1 MSKRFLLLCALI
13 FGMLVQSK
21 AQVSVKDSVIAIT
34 MVNASFAFHKPSGDL
49 ADRFGDSN
57 AIGLGALRKTK
68 KNWIWGAE
76 LNFIIGS
83 DIKDENIFDN
93 ITGGQSVIDA
103 NGQLATIR
111 IFERGMYFN
120 ITGGKIIPVLGPNK
134 NSGILITGGVGYMY
148 HKIKIES
155 LGNRTPQLTD
165 ELIKGYDRYTA
176 GIFTS
181 QFIGY
186 TYLSNKR
193 KINFFVGFDFIQGY
207 TEDKRTYNY
216 TTGERI
222 EGQRNDLLWGFRI
235 GWILPIYRKAPDD
248 FYYF

>member
-1 MSKRFLLLCALI
+1 MGKRFLFLCALL
-13 FGMLVQSK
+13 FGMSLQTK

-34 MVNASFAFHKPSGDL
+34 MVNASFAFHQPDGDL
-49 ADRFGDSN
+49 ADRFGNSN
-57 AIGLGALRKTK
+57 AIGLSALRKTN

-83 DIKDENIFDN
+83 DIQDDELFDN
-93 ITGGQSVIDA
+93 ITAGLSVIDA

-111 IFERGMYFN
+111 VFQRGMYFN
-120 ITGGKIIPVLGPNK
+120 ATVGKIIPVLGPNK
-134 NSGILITGGVGYMY
+134 NCGIMLTAGLGYMY

-155 LGNRTPQLTD
+155 LGNRTPQLSD
-165 ELIKGYDRYTA
+165 DLIEGYDRYTA
-176 GIFTS
+176 GMFTS

-186 TYLSNKR
+186 SYLSNKR
-193 KINFFVGFDFIQGY
+193 KINFYAGFEFLQGY
-207 TEDKRTYNY
+207 TEDKRAFNY

-235 GWILPIYRKAPDD
+235 GWILPIYRKAPDS
-248 FYYF
+248 FYYY

>member
-1 MSKRFLLLCALI
+1 M
-13 FGMLVQSK
+13 QTK

-34 MVNASFAFHKPSGDL
+34 MVNASFAFHKPAGDL

-68 KNWIWGAE
+68 KNWIFGAE

-83 DIKDENIFDN
+83 EIKDENLFDN

-111 IFERGMYFN
+111 VFQRGMYFN
-120 ITGGKIIPVLGPNK
+120 ATVGKLIPVLGPNK
-134 NSGILITGGVGYMY
+134 NSGILVTAGLGYMY

-165 ELIKGYDRYTA
+165 DLIKGYDRYTA

-186 TYLSNKR
+186 SYLSNKR
-193 KINFFVGFDFIQGY
+193 KINFFAGFDFIQGY
-207 TEDKRTYNY
+207 TEDKRGFNY
-216 TTGERI
+216 TTGERV
-222 EGQRNDLLWGFRI
+222 EGQRKDLLWGFRI
-235 GWILPIYRKAPDD
+235 GWILPIYRRAPED